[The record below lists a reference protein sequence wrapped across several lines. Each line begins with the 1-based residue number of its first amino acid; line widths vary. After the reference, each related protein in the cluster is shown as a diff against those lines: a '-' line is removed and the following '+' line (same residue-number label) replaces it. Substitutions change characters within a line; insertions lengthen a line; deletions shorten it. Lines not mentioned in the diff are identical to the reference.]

1 MLAHRSKRCAVG
13 HALLVLVWMASAFCA
28 RGDAQQPLSASA
40 DDPHTAVSALAE
52 RLGVQLLAADKKK
65 PFILDLTLP
74 NEIPSPLGAWL
85 ADKLSESLA
94 QAHPELEVIPRE
106 RWSSVQKPAEVAHDH
121 LPEYAQDEQRAQS
134 LGAQVL
140 VYGNFAAIPDGI
152 GITLM
157 ASDRLLGGE
166 SRFEAL
172 AEVPITPEMQTLLT
186 SPLPPRSALQGAF
199 KASIA
204 GIGSPVCE
212 ICPAPEYTYV
222 AKAKKLQGIVMAQVW
237 VAADGAAE
245 NIKIVRAPSPA
256 LAGAATR
263 TLHNWRFKPAR
274 NFQGDSVAVV
284 VDVAVSFRLTARD
297 TSAATTAMGKKF

>member
-1 MLAHRSKRCAVG
+1 MLAHRSKRCAAG

-28 RGDAQQPLSASA
+28 RVNAQQLPAA
-40 DDPHTAVSALAE
+40 TEQPRPAIAALAE

-121 LPEYAQDEQRAQS
+121 IPEFAQDEQRAQS

-166 SRFEAL
+166 SRFETL

-199 KASIA
+199 KASVA
-204 GIGSPVCE
+204 GIGSPICE

-245 NIKIVRAPSPA
+245 NVKIVRAPSPA
-256 LAGAATR
+256 LASAATR

-274 NFQGDSVAVV
+274 NFQGDSVPVV

-297 TSAATTAMGKKF
+297 TSTATTAMGKKF